1 VALGLFRSKPVPPRL
16 ERLHSLFLFQHLT
29 PAELAIVDALLH
41 ERSYLADE
49 VIFDEGE
56 EGQAIYIVL
65 EGKVAIRRD
74 VEGETLLLAEMEP
87 GAVFGDV
94 ALLNNAPRLAQ
105 ARAAVPSRL
114 AVFFRDDFMT
124 LLDTHARIASKI
136 SLQIARTL
144 ANRLRDVRVAPQTS
158 QHL

>member
-1 VALGLFRSKPVPPRL
+1 MVLGLFRPKPVSPRL
-16 ERLHSLFLFQHLT
+16 ERLHALFLFQQLT
-29 PAELAIVDALLH
+29 PAELAIVDGLLH

-65 EGKVAIRRD
+65 EGKVVIRRD
-74 VEGETLLLAEMEP
+74 IGGASTVLAEMES

-105 ARAAVPSRL
+105 ARAGTSCRL

-144 ANRLRDVRVAPQTS
+144 ANRLRDVRIAPQTS

>member
-1 VALGLFRSKPVPPRL
+1 VVLGLFRPKPVSPRL
-16 ERLHSLFLFQHLT
+16 ERLHSLFLFVNLT
-29 PAELAIVDALLH
+29 PAELAIVDGLLH
-41 ERSYLADE
+41 ERSYCADE

-56 EGQAIYIVL
+56 DGQAIYIVL
-65 EGKVAIRRD
+65 EGRVAIRRD
-74 VEGETLLLAEMEP
+74 NAGEPTVLAEMEA

-105 ARAAVPSRL
+105 ARAATPCRL
-114 AVFFRDDFMT
+114 AVFFREDFMV

-144 ANRLRDVRVAPQTS
+144 ANRLRDVRIAPQTT

>member
-1 VALGLFRSKPVPPRL
+1 VVLRLFRQKPATPRL
-16 ERLHSLFLFQHLT
+16 ERLHSLFLFVNLT
-29 PAELAIVDALLH
+29 PAELAIVDGLLH
-41 ERSYLADE
+41 EREYCADE

-74 VEGETLLLAEMEP
+74 GGGAPVVLAELES

-105 ARAAVPSRL
+105 ARAAAPCRL
-114 AVFFRDDFMT
+114 AVFFRQDFMT

-144 ANRLRDVRVAPQTS
+144 ATRLRDVRIAPQTI
-158 QHL
+158 QHQ

>member
-1 VALGLFRSKPVPPRL
+1 MVLGLFRPKPVSPRL
-16 ERLHSLFLFQHLT
+16 ERLHSLLLFVDLT
-29 PAELAIVDALLH
+29 PGELAIVDGLLH

-65 EGKVAIRRD
+65 EGKVAIRR
-74 VEGETLLLAEMEP
+74 VEDGVGTVLAEMEA

-94 ALLNNAPRLAQ
+94 ALLDNTPRIAQ
-105 ARAAVPSRL
+105 ARAASNCRL
-114 AVFFRDDFMT
+114 AVFFREDFMG

-136 SLQIARTL
+136 SMQIARTL
-144 ANRLRDVRVAPQTS
+144 ANRLRGARMNSQS
-158 QHL
+158 HQHL

>member
-1 VALGLFRSKPVPPRL
+1 VVLGLFRPKPVSPRL
-16 ERLHSLFLFQHLT
+16 ERLHSLFLFVNLT
-29 PAELAIVDALLH
+29 PAELAIVDGLLH
-41 ERSYLADE
+41 ERDYLADE

-56 EGQAIYIVL
+56 DGQAIYIVL
-65 EGKVAIRRD
+65 EGKVSIRRD
-74 VEGETLLLAEMEP
+74 IEGKPLVLAEMET

-105 ARAAVPSRL
+105 ARAAGPCRL
-114 AVFFRDDFMT
+114 AVFFREDFMS

-144 ANRLRDVRVAPQTS
+144 ANRLRDVRIVPQTS